1 MEKINYKL
9 INFAI
14 IIIIFFFIIQT
25 SEVWLNV
32 LNIIKKITLPIIIA
46 FVISYSLYPLVN
58 LLKKKIKNN
67 IISVILIIII
77 IFCIISILL
86 YFSIPLI
93 INQLISLSK
102 SIIPFIE
109 QLFLKTTFI
118 NISYI
123 EELLVKNINNF
134 IFNLSNKPVELV
146 IDSIT
151 LFTNFV
157 LITILSIYFL
167 FNMEKIKQKIKNLF
181 NKNTKLLKCLR
192 EIDLSLN
199 NYLRGLFIIIFIE
212 MLEYTII
219 YLIVGH
225 PNYLLLGILAGI
237 TTIIPYFGNLFTNIL
252 ALITAISVS
261 NELFIIVG
269 IIVLIV
275 PLIDCYIIDPKIYHK
290 TTNLNPIK
298 VIIAIIIS
306 STIFGV
312 IGIII
317 AVPIYLI
324 IEALVK
330 SIDLTNINNNL

>member
-151 LFTNFV
+151 LFTNFI

-212 MLEYTII
+212 MIEYTII